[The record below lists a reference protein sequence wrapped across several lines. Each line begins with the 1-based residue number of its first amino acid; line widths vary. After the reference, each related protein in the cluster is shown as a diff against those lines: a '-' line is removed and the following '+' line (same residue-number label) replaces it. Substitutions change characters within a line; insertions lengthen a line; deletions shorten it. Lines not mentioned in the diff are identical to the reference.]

1 MRDLSGDRKGYLL
14 FFILKGGGSLLRA
27 TNTKYESEKSIK
39 KSDVR
44 MYVRSKEEWWR
55 EILQTLSTDI

>member
-44 MYVRSKEEWWR
+44 MYIRSNDCCSYSACLRSSE
-55 EILQTLSTDI
+55 

>member
-39 KSDVR
+39 KSDVTGAISTIKKENS
-44 MYVRSKEEWWR
+44 SKYP
-55 EILQTLSTDI
+55 ICTDI

>member
-14 FFILKGGGSLLRA
+14 FFILKGEGSSLRA

-44 MYVRSKEEWWR
+44 MYVRSNDCYSYSAFLRSSE
-55 EILQTLSTDI
+55 